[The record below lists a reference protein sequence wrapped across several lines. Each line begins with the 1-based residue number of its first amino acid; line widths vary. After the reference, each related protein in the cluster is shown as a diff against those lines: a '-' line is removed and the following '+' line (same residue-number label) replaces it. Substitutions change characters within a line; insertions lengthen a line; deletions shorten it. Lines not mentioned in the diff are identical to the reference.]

1 MRFQPGEFR
10 KKMTNKKTKKEIRR
24 EILQRRDSISKN
36 IKAEKDIAIMQRII
50 MLPEFLN
57 AKTILFYASFR
68 SEVDT
73 IDLIKLSLHLDK
85 RAVLP
90 KVCKEENI
98 LRLYEIKNLDELARG
113 YMWILEPSVDET
125 RLRNISDID
134 LVIIPG
140 AAFDSHGNR
149 LGYGAAY
156 YDKLLANM
164 KKKIP
169 IVALAYGEQ
178 IVEKIPSEPHDIKVD
193 KIATDNMVIDC
204 AD

>member
-1 MRFQPGEFR
+1 
-10 KKMTNKKTKKEIRR
+10 MTNKKTKKEIRR
-24 EILQRRDSISKN
+24 EILQRRDSIPKN
-36 IKAEKDIAIMQRII
+36 IRAEKDIAIMQRII

-57 AKTILFYASFR
+57 AKTVLFYASFR

-98 LRLYEIKNLDELARG
+98 LRLYETKNLDELARG

-134 LVIIPG
+134 LIIIPG

-193 KIATDNMVIDC
+193 KIVTDTMVIDC
-204 AD
+204 TY

>member
-1 MRFQPGEFR
+1 
-10 KKMTNKKTKKEIRR
+10 MTNKKTKKEIRR

-36 IKAEKDIAIMQRII
+36 IKAEKDIAILQRII

-98 LRLYEIKNLDELARG
+98 LRLYEIESLDELARG

-134 LVIIPG
+134 LIIIPG

>member
-1 MRFQPGEFR
+1 MNSG
-10 KKMTNKKTKKEIRR
+10 KKMTDKKTKKEIRR

-36 IKAEKDIAIMQRII
+36 IKAEKDIAILQRII

-98 LRLYEIKNLDELARG
+98 LRLYEIESLDELARG

-134 LVIIPG
+134 LIIIPG

-169 IVALAYGEQ
+169 IVAPAYGEQ
-178 IVEKIPSEPHDIKVD
+178 IVEKIPTEPHDIKVD
-193 KIATDNMVIDC
+193 KIVTDTMVIDC
-204 AD
+204 TY